1 LTPLNKVET
10 IQLAEE
16 FSEIIDIQLTE
27 TDFEYI
33 YKLSKGHSWLI
44 KDLVKLI
51 SEGKNLSKTS
61 LKEILAYE
69 SINTRLEQII
79 HNLSNIEKQTLIN
92 ISVNNDAIDQLSLK
106 FLENTGFITKGNLK
120 YEVFSP
126 ILKEF
131 LQTQKAQDLSKHKL
145 SNANHRKTH
154 IYSIDH
160 IKMEL
165 CKYGKPTGIIFSK
178 SEFEVLDY
186 LVKNSNSVVSREKI
200 AEVMWKDLSFEKY
213 SDWAIDKM
221 ISRIREKF
229 EENSKKPQFLITLR
243 SIGFKFVN

>member
-1 LTPLNKVET
+1 
-10 IQLAEE
+10 
-16 FSEIIDIQLTE
+16 
-27 TDFEYI
+27 
-33 YKLSKGHSWLI
+33 
-44 KDLVKLI
+44 
-51 SEGKNLSKTS
+51 
-61 LKEILAYE
+61 
-69 SINTRLEQII
+69 
-79 HNLSNIEKQTLIN
+79 
-92 ISVNNDAIDQLSLK
+92 
-106 FLENTGFITKGNLK
+106 
-120 YEVFSP
+120 
-126 ILKEF
+126 
-131 LQTQKAQDLSKHKL
+131 
-145 SNANHRKTH
+145 
-154 IYSIDH
+154 
-160 IKMEL
+160 MEL